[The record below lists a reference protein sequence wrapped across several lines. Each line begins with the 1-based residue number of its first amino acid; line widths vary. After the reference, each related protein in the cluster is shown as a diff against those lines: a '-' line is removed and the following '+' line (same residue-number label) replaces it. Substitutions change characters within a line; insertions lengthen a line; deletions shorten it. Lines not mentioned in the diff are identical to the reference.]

1 MTIDIQRAGQ
11 KGEQD
16 GMEEKNRT
24 GEQLSAELGM
34 GRAKAVIGKV
44 VTVIGGVLLIGSVLT
59 GQLPL
64 ALLGLVVAM
73 IGGYTL
79 SKHNESIKK
88 TLSEEVVNGVLAEVF
103 GEVEYNPF
111 GHIPDTAIEGAH
123 MLFPI
128 SFERVRGSDYVKAMY
143 KGMPLEL
150 SDVELYHVDSVY
162 NEERNEWE
170 DRENLAFQGQWL
182 ICGGSRKL
190 SGEVHLAPCTG
201 KSRRQFKKERILT
214 GNEAFDERFIV
225 TAQYEQEAFYILTPH
240 MMEYILDVQQKSGG
254 DLYMSFLQD
263 EKMHIAV
270 KSGRNFFELGRSRA
284 ETSALRGKF
293 LGEIRW
299 FTDMFDALH
308 LLS

>member
-1 MTIDIQRAGQ
+1 
-11 KGEQD
+11 
-16 GMEEKNRT
+16 MEEKNRAE
-24 GEQLSAELGM
+24 EQLSAELGT
-34 GRAKAVIGKV
+34 GRARAVIGKA
-44 VTVIGGVLLIGSVLT
+44 VTVLGGVLLIISVLA

-79 SKHNESIKK
+79 SKYNESVKK
-88 TLSEEVVNGVLAEVF
+88 TLSEEIVNGVLAEVLE
-103 GEVEYNPF
+103 EVEYNPF
-111 GHIPDTAIEGAH
+111 GHIPDPAIEGAH
-123 MLFPI
+123 MVFPI

-143 KGMPLEL
+143 KGMPIEF
-150 SDVELYHVDSVY
+150 SDVELYHIDSIY

-201 KSRRQFKKERILT
+201 KSRRQLRKERILT

-299 FTDMFDALH
+299 FTDMIDALH
-308 LLS
+308 LQS

>member
-1 MTIDIQRAGQ
+1 
-11 KGEQD
+11 
-16 GMEEKNRT
+16 MEEKNQA
-24 GEQLSAELGM
+24 EKQLSAELSA
-34 GRAKAVIGKV
+34 GRARAVIGKA
-44 VTVIGGVLLIGSVLT
+44 VTALGGVLLIGSIFT

-79 SKHNESIKK
+79 SKHNESVKK
-88 TLSEEVVNGVLAEVF
+88 TLSEEIVNGVLTEVF
-103 GEVEYNPF
+103 EEVEYNPF
-111 GHIPDTAIEGAH
+111 GHIPDAAIKEAH

-128 SFERVRGSDYVKAMY
+128 SFERVRGSDYVKAAY
-143 KGMPLEL
+143 KGIPIEL
-150 SDVELYHVDSVY
+150 SDVELYHIDSVY

-225 TAQYEQEAFYILTPH
+225 TAQYEQEAFYILTSH
-240 MMEYILDVQQKSGG
+240 MMEYILDVQQKVGG

-263 EKMHIAV
+263 EKLHIAV

-284 ETSALRGKF
+284 DAAALRSKF

-299 FTDMFDALH
+299 FTDMIDALH
-308 LLS
+308 LQG